1 VGPIVS
7 RLGGQEWIAEY
18 EWLRANGSS
27 VFMACD
33 ALGKSLESAERFMFR
48 HNRHD
53 LAQDIRRAY
62 YDIKSYQR
70 AG

>member
-1 VGPIVS
+1 MSPLRGD
-7 RLGGQEWIAEY
+7 EWISEY
-18 EWLRANGSS
+18 EWLRDNGSS
-27 VFMACD
+27 VYMACE
-33 ALGKSLESAERFMFR
+33 ALGKSLESAERFMHR
-48 HNRHD
+48 HNRGD

>member
-1 VGPIVS
+1 MS
-7 RLGGQEWIAEY
+7 ALRGQEWISEY
-18 EWLRANGSS
+18 EWLRDNGSS

-70 AG
+70 VG